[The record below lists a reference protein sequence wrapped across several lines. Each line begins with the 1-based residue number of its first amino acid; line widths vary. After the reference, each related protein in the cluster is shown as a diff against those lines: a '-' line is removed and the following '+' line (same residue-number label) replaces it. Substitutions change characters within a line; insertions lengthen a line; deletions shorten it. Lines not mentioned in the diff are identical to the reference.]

1 MFGFESVRAIK
12 CYIKEGFSDLVD
24 IGTNSLGEFQ
34 SVVDDALVVIV
45 WFPQSLEILV
55 YVGG

>member
-12 CYIKEGFSDLVD
+12 CYVKEGLSDLVD
-24 IGTNSLGEFQ
+24 VGTNSLGEFQ

-45 WFPQSLEILV
+45 WFPQGLEILV

>member
-1 MFGFESVRAIK
+1 MVGFESVRAIK
-12 CYIKEGFSDLVD
+12 GYIKEGLSDLVD
-24 IGTNSLGEFQ
+24 VGTNSLGEFQ

-45 WFPQSLEILV
+45 WFPQGLEILV

>member
-24 IGTNSLGEFQ
+24 VGTNSLGEFQ

-45 WFPQSLEILV
+45 WFPQGLEILV